1 MSGKPLLGAV
11 NWGEV
16 AAQRVTEG
24 IDRQIIWGD
33 NVMLVRLTMAK
44 GASVKTH
51 AHPNEQMTY
60 ILKGKIT
67 FTYGH
72 QMENTVVLSAG
83 DILHLPANVPHTAMC
98 QEDTINV
105 DIFSPPRRDW
115 LEPGGDAYFATA
127 QSQPDTEVLT

>member
-1 MSGKPLLGAV
+1 MPGKPPVGAI
-11 NWGEV
+11 NWDEV
-16 AAQRVTEG
+16 STQRVTAG
-24 IDRQIIWGD
+24 IDRQIVWGD

-44 GASVKTH
+44 GASVQVH

-60 ILKGKIT
+60 ILKGRIS

-83 DILHLPANVPHTAMC
+83 DILHLPANVPHTAVC
-98 QEDTINV
+98 LEETIDL

-115 LEPGGDAYFATA
+115 LEAGGNDYFSAPLMQPGAEA
-127 QSQPDTEVLT
+127 LT